1 VRVRQIL
8 TDSDVE
14 ILLAAR
20 FKRFH
25 SLTVTPDGNYV
36 DAVAVSDGKSVP
48 DLWRIPLLGGAPKL
62 VLDKVQSAP
71 GWPPLRVYPL
81 RESRRRPLSLLML
94 TDRTSAYSPHARL
107 LWLFQ
112 RQRRELL
119 AAESTGVGHRWSEPG
134 RGWRFVRSRQT
145 RKSMRACLHRRCER
159 P

>member
-71 GWPPLRVYPL
+71 GWSPDG
-81 RESRRRPLSLLML
+81 RRFAFIR
-94 TDRTSAYSPHARL
+94 
-107 LWLFQ
+107 
-112 RQRRELL
+112 
-119 AAESTGVGHRWSEPG
+119 SENPG
-134 RGWRFVRSRQT
+134 DVP
-145 RKSMRACLHRRCER
+145 CPC
-159 P
+159 